1 MQKVITISPRV
12 SGVPALI
19 IMPGLSEF
27 LSGGCE
33 RHNLYPRA
41 VPASSPAAIIVTV
54 IPHLIFDFLGLDDSR
69 LF

>member
-1 MQKVITISPRV
+1 MTETSINFMQKVITISPKV

-41 VPASSPAAIIVTV
+41 VPTSSPAVIIV
-54 IPHLIFDFLGLDDSR
+54 R
-69 LF
+69 LTPASFVSV